1 VNQIFTMSE
10 LPESE
15 GQTGAAPQPE
25 MPAAPPPQEQSVTL
39 NTVAYLIT
47 SLIFFALGFLLAG
60 LIGFDLASE
69 SNDAEIGQAVLGTLQ
84 ALAPPTPTAV
94 PPELTY
100 SDRDYSVGAEDA
112 PITLVEFSDYRCP
125 YCTRFELETRQVLMD
140 RYEGLIKFV
149 YRDYPIFG
157 GDSIRASV
165 AARCA
170 DEQGRF
176 WDFHNAIFLSQAQE
190 EPASLD
196 NAGLVQLATQIS
208 MNVENFNTCMQDQA
222 IIDEVLS
229 NIDNAYS
236 LVGGSGTPTFL
247 MNGKVISGALPYQN
261 FVQLIDAELRA
272 LGVEPPA

>member
-1 VNQIFTMSE
+1 MSD

-15 GQTGAAPQPE
+15 GQSGAALLPE
-25 MPAAPPPQEQSVTL
+25 IPPTPPPQTQTVTL
-39 NTVAYLIT
+39 NSVAYLVS
-47 SLIFFALGFLLAG
+47 SLIFFVLGFLLAG

-69 SNDAEIGQAVLGTLQ
+69 SNDVEIGQAVLGTLQ
-84 ALAPPTPTAV
+84 ALSPPTPTAV
-94 PPELTY
+94 PVELTY
-100 SDRDYSVGAEDA
+100 SDKDYVQGAEDA

-125 YCTRFELETRQVLMD
+125 YCTRFEIETRQALMD

-157 GDSIRASV
+157 GDSIRAAV

-176 WDFHNAIFLSQAQE
+176 WDYHRAIFLSQAQE
-190 EPASLD
+190 EPSPLD
-196 NAGLVQLATQIS
+196 NATLVQLATQIS
-208 MNVENFNTCMQDQA
+208 MNVENFNSCMQDQA

-247 MNGKVISGALPYQN
+247 LNGKVISGALPYRN

-272 LGVEPPA
+272 LGLEPPA